1 VGVTR
6 AAGCCA
12 GDPLAGAGQGLTT
25 RLIGIDGAGGSGKS
39 THARNLSDKIV
50 STDDFITAPWEWYDF
65 ERLRSE
71 VIEPLL
77 RDERARYRRMDWE
90 DGELKE
96 WHVVEPGGVVVIE
109 GVGALD
115 VRLRDAYH
123 HRIWVETPRE
133 ICFRRGLERDGD
145 EALPLWQAWSEKEQ
159 RYWAEQ
165 QPRDAADEIVDGSG
179 R

>member
-1 VGVTR
+1 VGVAR
-6 AAGCCA
+6 AGGCRA
-12 GDPLAGAGQGLTT
+12 GDPLAGASQGLTT

-39 THARNLSDKIV
+39 THARKLSDKIV

-65 ERLRSE
+65 DRLRSE

-77 RDERARYRRMDWE
+77 RDESARYRPMDWE

-96 WHVVEPGGVVVIE
+96 WHVVE
-109 GVGALD
+109 
-115 VRLRDAYH
+115 
-123 HRIWVETPRE
+123 
-133 ICFRRGLERDGD
+133 RDGE
-145 EALPLWQAWSEKEQ
+145 EALPLWQAWSEREQ